1 MTIMESLQKNRA
13 AIAVSAAVN
22 VGSCLFGFDTG
33 VAGGV
38 VALKSF
44 KDEFNLASST
54 AVYAEASSNII
65 ALLNAGAFFGTFIPP
80 ILNKYLGRKIMLAIA
95 GAFFLV
101 GGILQ
106 VAASGPTLG
115 LIYAGRIVAG
125 LGVGMISNVAP
136 VFVAEAAPKH
146 LRGIMMSLFEM
157 FLVSGGMLAYW
168 TTYGC
173 SVHLDSNATQWRTP
187 LSLQIILAALVM
199 ITTFFIPESPRWL
212 AKQDRYDEAT
222 KSLCYLRNATPDC
235 SEIIG
240 EMAEIRAQIHEEM
253 AQTQGRTIRELFES
267 RNLARLMWALGVAN
281 KKSRWCGHNAILYYG
296 PTVFA
301 QIGYTGQNAA
311 LMASGVFTCIKF
323 ASTIVFIVGGVHI
336 FKRKTLMVAG
346 AFFMGVF
353 LFGLGAVLKTHPP
366 TAEGNGAGSPSAQGM
381 MALIYLFVVAYSV
394 SWGPLQW
401 IYIGEIFPT
410 RIRDYGMGIGAANIW
425 LWNFVV
431 SKITPISI
439 LHIGWRTWMVFGTL
453 NAVAAIFAWLLPE
466 TKDLSLEQMDVLF
479 GVVDESKRQQDIEN
493 NLQGTRVEKLLP
505 LNEVKSG

>member
-1 MTIMESLQKNRA
+1 MAILENLKKHKA

-38 VALKSF
+38 VALASF
-44 KDEFNLASST
+44 KNEFNLASST
-54 AVYAEASSNII
+54 AVYTEASSNII

-80 ILNKYLGRKIMLAIA
+80 ILNKFFGRKILLAVA
-95 GAFFLV
+95 GSFFLL

-106 VAASGPTLG
+106 VAASGPTLA
-115 LIYAGRIVAG
+115 LIYAGRVIAG

-173 SVHLDSNATQWRTP
+173 SVHLAPTAAQWRTP
-187 LSLQIILAALVM
+187 LSLQIVLAALVV
-199 ITTFFIPESPRWL
+199 ISTFLVPESPRWL

-222 KSLCYLRNATPDC
+222 QNLCYLRNASPD
-235 SEIIG
+235 SAEIVD
-240 EMAEIRAQIHEEM
+240 EMAEIRAQIHEELS
-253 AQTQGRTIRELFES
+253 ATQGRTMRELLE
-267 RNLARLMWALGVAN
+267 RHNLIRLMWALGVGLFAM
-281 KKSRWCGHNAILYYG
+281 WCGHNAILYYG

-323 ASTIVFIVGGVHI
+323 ASTIIFIVGGVHI
-336 FKRKTLMVAG
+336 FRRKTLMTGG
-346 AFFMGVF
+346 AFFMGAF
-353 LFGLGAVLKTHPP
+353 LFGLGAVLKRYPP
-366 TAEGNGAGSPSAQGM
+366 AIAGNGAGSSSAQGM

-439 LHIGWRTWMVFGTL
+439 LNIGWKTWMVFGTL
-453 NAVAAIFAWLLPE
+453 NAVAAVFAWLLPE
-466 TKDLSLEQMDVLF
+466 TKDLSLEEMDVLF
-479 GVVDESKRQQDIEN
+479 GVIDESTRQHDIEKS
-493 NLQGTRVEKLLP
+493 LQGTKINKVSSTAEEKK
-505 LNEVKSG
+505 V

>member
-1 MTIMESLQKNRA
+1 MTIIESLWKNRA

-44 KDEFNLASST
+44 KTEFNLASST

-80 ILNKYLGRKIMLAIA
+80 MLNTYLGRKKLLAIA

-101 GGILQ
+101 GGVLQ
-106 VAASGPTLG
+106 VAASGPTLA

-173 SVHLDSNATQWRTP
+173 SVHLEPSAVQWRTP
-187 LSLQIILAALVM
+187 LSLQIILAALVIIM
-199 ITTFFIPESPRWL
+199 TFLIPESPRWL
-212 AKQDRYDEAT
+212 AKQDRYDDAT
-222 KSLCYLRNATPDC
+222 RSLCYLRSASAECP
-235 SEIIG
+235 EIIG
-240 EMAEIRAQIHEEM
+240 EMAEIRAQIHEEV

-267 RNLARLMWALGVAN
+267 KNLARL
-281 KKSRWCGHNAILYYG
+281 I
-296 PTVFA
+296 
-301 QIGYTGQNAA
+301 YTGQNAA

-323 ASTIVFIVGGVHI
+323 ASTVVFIVGGVHI
-336 FKRKTLMVAG
+336 FKRKTLMVFG

-366 TAEGNGAGSPSAQGM
+366 SEQGNGAGSASAQGM

-439 LHIGWRTWMVFGTL
+439 LNIGWKTWMVFGTL

-493 NLQGTRVEKLLP
+493 NMQGTRVEKLSP
-505 LNEVKSG
+505 LNK